1 MTDTDGLLYSQ
12 VIEERS
18 EVVAKSFCGVGG
30 RLQWHVCFSVT
41 QHVWYYNSVSLC
53 DPRTYLMSPTVPQ
66 VWEAMETK

>member
-30 RLQWHVCFSVT
+30 RLQRHVCLSVT

-53 DPRTYLMSPTVPQ
+53 GPRTYLMSPTVPQ
-66 VWEAMETK
+66 VGEAMETK